1 MYLPKPCF
9 PISHPSLTL
18 PSLFLTLFSLHSS
31 FSARITHLHPS
42 PPQIVCF
49 PFCLFS
55 QCLHLW
61 CRAPTNLGT
70 EGIGIKDRCS
80 RRMRRIPSLSS
91 VTIPRTD
98 ALRNVCLDGDR
109 CMIPRTF
116 SGCWASKSELKTFSF
131 LSQCYYYVLSLRKTK
146 PTLKSHVHLLERGWE
161 FSSLYNIELSKVFWD

>member
-9 PISHPSLTL
+9 PISHPWLTL
-18 PSLFLTLFSLHSS
+18 PFPIPYALFSSLLF
-31 FSARITHLHPS
+31 FSRIIHLHPS
-42 PPQIVCF
+42 PPQMVCF

-55 QCLHLW
+55 QCLHPW

-70 EGIGIKDRCS
+70 EGIRIKDNYS

-91 VTIPRTD
+91 VTISRTD

-116 SGCWASKSELKTFSF
+116 SGRYAPMSKLKMFSF
-131 LSQCYYYVLSLRKTK
+131 LSQCY
-146 PTLKSHVHLLERGWE
+146 
-161 FSSLYNIELSKVFWD
+161 

>member
-1 MYLPKPCF
+1 VVKDSGNHSLIAQTFSMYLPKPCF
-9 PISHPSLTL
+9 PISHPWLTL
-18 PSLFLTLFSLHSS
+18 PSLLLTLFSLHSS

-70 EGIGIKDRCS
+70 EGIRIKDHCS
-80 RRMRRIPSLSS
+80 RRMRRLPSLPS
-91 VTIPRTD
+91 VTISRTD

-116 SGCWASKSELKTFSF
+116 SG
-131 LSQCYYYVLSLRKTK
+131 R
-146 PTLKSHVHLLERGWE
+146 
-161 FSSLYNIELSKVFWD
+161 